1 MQIIWP
7 TGSKDLIFLTESRTF
22 CEFSGIFENDFHG
35 KASII
40 GCINGD
46 ETIVIIEL
54 QNEPMRKF
62 ILKNGLTLE
71 KDV

>member
-22 CEFSGIFENDFHG
+22 CEFSGIFENDIHA

-40 GCINGD
+40 GCNNGD
-46 ETIVIIEL
+46 ETIIVVEL
-54 QNEPMRKF
+54 KNESMKKF
-62 ILKNGLTLE
+62 ILRSGVTFE
-71 KDV
+71 KDI